1 MEKGESLMKDTW
13 EIIYI
18 GFLFGYGGAI
28 GYFVARALISML
40 IKGFGEIRKGFLTKK
55 YEELCQY

>member
-1 MEKGESLMKDTW
+1 MKDTW